1 MLPAIELKHKN
12 AALLTGAQHW
22 WRLPRHSKNHGY
34 SERHCKGQ
42 QQKNL
47 LPAAPTA
54 AVPMQNTQNIQGWK
68 VMAAKSPFEYKN
80 QSSSCCACFFSPKYS
95 TLNHSEAPCRKAK
108 ARNGMNWTT
117 NVTNPPALLDRKACR
132 GSPLEKL
139 LNTHNLTLL
148 SRNQQD
154 REHLSHCGFESM
166 TFSFLFFNNF
176 WISCPTTDFS

>member
-1 MLPAIELKHKN
+1 MPPQAFKEPWLFW
-12 AALLTGAQHW
+12 AALQRAATKKSTPSSTYCCSSHAKYAKHTRMESYGSQKPF
-22 WRLPRHSKNHGY
+22 RIQESK
-34 SERHCKGQ
+34 Q
-42 QQKNL
+42 FL
-47 LPAAPTA
+47 L
-54 AVPMQNTQNIQGWK
+54 
-68 VMAAKSPFEYKN
+68 
-80 QSSSCCACFFSPKYS
+80 CLLFFPKYS